1 MLGPAVA
8 SLMQVFCRHVKWGML
23 GKHRQASL
31 TRVLSLGSGR
41 RSVARAGRRLAGHLA
56 WRVNARSSPRPR

>member
-1 MLGPAVA
+1 
-8 SLMQVFCRHVKWGML
+8 MQIFFGHVKRGMP

-31 TRVLSLGSGR
+31 TRVLSLGSGL
-41 RSVARAGRRLAGHLA
+41 RSVARRLAGHLA